1 MNKGMKIILFDRY
14 KMDVC
19 VQQVEL
25 GFSDKIQYCMFSP
38 SNNKF
43 TQIAEANKVVHF
55 SLFIALFRKVD
66 ALAGKKQIVPQL
78 NLLYYFNLMFWI
90 QF

>member
-14 KMDVC
+14 KMEIC
-19 VQQVEL
+19 VQQVGL

-66 ALAGKKQIVPQL
+66 ALGRQKTDRPPIKFVI
-78 NLLYYFNLMFWI
+78 LL
-90 QF
+90 

>member
-1 MNKGMKIILFDRY
+1 MNKGRKIILFDRY

-66 ALAGKKQIVPQL
+66 ALGRQKTECPPIKFVI
-78 NLLYYFNLMFWI
+78 LL
-90 QF
+90 

>member
-1 MNKGMKIILFDRY
+1 MNKGIKIILFDRY

-66 ALAGKKQIVPQL
+66 ALGRQKTDRPPIKFVI
-78 NLLYYFNLMFWI
+78 LL
-90 QF
+90 